1 MKWCIGE
8 LFNYW
13 DLRIS
18 VFQTTMPRG
27 KFVNHKGRNR
37 HFTNPEELEEQR
49 RQEEKKQQWR
59 KNKEQDS
66 SDEEE
71 DDEEPKASGSNR
83 SKNPDATD
91 SESES
96 ESESDTEGGKA
107 KGVENLIE
115 VENPNRIQKKT
126 KKLCQLNQSLDTA
139 KPELSR
145 KEREQLEKQRA
156 YANYQ
161 KLHAAGK
168 TEEARADLARLAII
182 KQQREEAA
190 KRREEEKK
198 QKEMAQQKKTEL
210 TQKALGKKS

>member
-1 MKWCIGE
+1 
-8 LFNYW
+8 
-13 DLRIS
+13 
-18 VFQTTMPRG
+18 MPRG

-49 RQEEKKQQWR
+49 RQELEKQQWR
-59 KNKEQDS
+59 KNKEQDDS
-66 SDEEE
+66 SEEE
-71 DDEEPKASGSNR
+71 DSDEPKTSKASM
-83 SKNPDATD
+83 SKDLSSTD

-96 ESESDTEGGKA
+96 ESETEKGKA
-107 KGVENLIE
+107 KGVENLIQ
-115 VENPNRIQKKT
+115 VENPNRVQKKT
-126 KKLCQLNQSLDTA
+126 KKLSQLNQSLNNA

-145 KEREQLEKQRA
+145 REREQLEKQRA

-168 TEEARADLARLAII
+168 TDEARADLARLAII

-198 QKEMAQQKKTEL
+198 QKEIAQRKKAEL
-210 TQKALGKKS
+210 TQKALGRKS

>member
-1 MKWCIGE
+1 
-8 LFNYW
+8 
-13 DLRIS
+13 
-18 VFQTTMPRG
+18 MPRG

-49 RQEEKKQQWR
+49 RQEEKKKQWR

-71 DDEEPKASGSNR
+71 EEDDEKPKASGTNKL
-83 SKNPDATD
+83 KNLSGSD

-96 ESESDTEGGKA
+96 ESESETEGGKA

-126 KKLCQLNQSLDTA
+126 KKLAQLNQSLDTS

-190 KRREEEKK
+190 KRREEEKR

>member
-1 MKWCIGE
+1 
-8 LFNYW
+8 
-13 DLRIS
+13 
-18 VFQTTMPRG
+18 MPRG

-59 KNKEQDS
+59 KNKGQES
-66 SDEEE
+66 SSEEE
-71 DDEEPKASGSNR
+71 DDEETKTCEANR
-83 SKNPDATD
+83 SKSSTTD
-91 SESES
+91 SNSESES
-96 ESESDTEGGKA
+96 ESETEGGKA
-107 KGVENLIE
+107 KGVENLIQ
-115 VENPNRIQKKT
+115 VENPNRVQKKT
-126 KKLCQLNQSLDTA
+126 KKLSQLHQSLDTA

-145 KEREQLEKQRA
+145 REREQLEKQRA

-168 TEEARADLARLAII
+168 TDEARADLARLAII